1 MRNIDKKS
9 EVAVENLSKNYKIN
23 RKTTKSGF
31 TILSVNHKDNK
42 KSILIESENL
52 LFNSLTKKNQLIYL
66 IKNRLNKFLLSHS
79 DINNILIV
87 GLGNKNI
94 NCDCLGPK
102 TCNKI
107 INSNSNI
114 IFKPKCKIF
123 TICPDVIGKTGIDTI
138 NIINS
143 VKNVVDANL
152 VILIDSLSTREIKR
166 IASSIQ
172 ISSLNLTPGS
182 GSKLQS
188 KNLSSSLLKVPT
200 ISIGIPL
207 VSFIFNKQDSFK
219 NLIITPKDISFIT
232 DFYSDVISSSI
243 NLLFYNITLRELE
256 KYKI

>member
-1 MRNIDKKS
+1 MKNIDKKS

-23 RKTTKSGF
+23 RKNTKSGF
-31 TILSVNHKDNK
+31 TILSVNHNNNK

-52 LFNSLTKKNQLIYL
+52 LFNSLTKKNKLIYL
-66 IKNRLNKFLLSHS
+66 IKNRLNKFILGTSV
-79 DINNILIV
+79 NNILIV

-107 INSNSNI
+107 INLNNNI

-123 TICPDVIGKTGIDTI
+123 TICPDVMGKTGIDTI

-143 VKNVVDANL
+143 VKNVVNANL
-152 VILIDSLSTREIKR
+152 VILIDSLSTKEIKR

-172 ISSLNLTPGS
+172 ISSLDLTPGS
-182 GSKLQS
+182 GSKIQ
-188 KNLSSSLLKVPT
+188 KQNLSSSLLKVPT

-219 NLIITPKDISFIT
+219 NLIVTPKDIAFIT

-243 NLLFYNITLRELE
+243 NLLFYNITLRELQ
-256 KYKI
+256 KFKI